1 MICQNALKNLL
12 TVCERY
18 RNREI
23 EIEELKTSV
32 WETARM
38 ITDVQEQGLRNFLRQ
53 AEGEL
58 DMIQFTCENIFEESL
73 EIISGLTEKIASA
86 IEDDSATVT
95 GNEREMSMNNGD
107 IRIWIEPDTGFFIRA
122 TAESGDPVRLS
133 GEGARKL
140 AEALAIMADRADEI
154 GNVHQ
159 AAV

>member
-1 MICQNALKNLL
+1 
-12 TVCERY
+12 
-18 RNREI
+18 
-23 EIEELKTSV
+23 
-32 WETARM
+32 
-38 ITDVQEQGLRNFLRQ
+38 
-53 AEGEL
+53 
-58 DMIQFTCENIFEESL
+58 MIQFTCENIFEESL